1 MKKMRFVSI
10 VAILTLLMTGCR
22 ALVDMGIVKNEEG
35 DYKVID
41 QGELEEYN
49 RLAKEAHE
57 KGIDDVEQYAKDNG
71 WTY

>member
-1 MKKMRFVSI
+1 
-10 VAILTLLMTGCR
+10 MTGCR